1 MTDSGSYRRVG
12 ITDEPLYGP
21 RGLVICGLSTD
32 EQQTLLGLLT
42 VVSFP
47 DLPVIFAG
55 EGDTDKRLGDLMTLP
70 HLHGRGEDSGLRKAV
85 IMSGFSEQE
94 LHLFMGSYKSTDLP
108 KPLWATLTPHSES
121 WSLLSL
127 LTELSAETKI
137 K

>member
-12 ITDEPLYGP
+12 TSDEPLYGP
-21 RGLVICGLSTD
+21 RGLVVCGLTAD

-55 EGDTDKRLGDLMTLP
+55 ESDAETKLGELMTLG

-85 IMSGFSEQE
+85 IMSGFSEKE

-108 KPLWATLTPHSES
+108 KPLWATLTPHSEN
-121 WSLLSL
+121 WSLLEL

-137 K
+137 R